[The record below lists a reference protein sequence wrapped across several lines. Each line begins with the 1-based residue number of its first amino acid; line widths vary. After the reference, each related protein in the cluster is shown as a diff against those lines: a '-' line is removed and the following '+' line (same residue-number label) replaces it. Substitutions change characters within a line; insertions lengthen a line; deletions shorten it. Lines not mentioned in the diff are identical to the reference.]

1 MHIQILAVGKIKEKY
16 LSAGIDEYL
25 KRLSSYAR
33 VTISQ
38 VTDERTPDSP
48 SPSEEASLLEK
59 EALRL
64 ESLIKPDTYLVALDI
79 QGKMLSSRHLSAH
92 LEQLAIDGKSNITFL
107 IGGSLGLSPRLLTLA
122 DLTLSFSPMTFPHQ
136 LFRLLLLEQ
145 LYRSFKI
152 IRGEPYHK

>member
-48 SPSEEASLLEK
+48 SPS
-59 EALRL
+59 
-64 ESLIKPDTYLVALDI
+64 
-79 QGKMLSSRHLSAH
+79 
-92 LEQLAIDGKSNITFL
+92 
-107 IGGSLGLSPRLLTLA
+107 
-122 DLTLSFSPMTFPHQ
+122 
-136 LFRLLLLEQ
+136 
-145 LYRSFKI
+145 
-152 IRGEPYHK
+152 